1 MDLKVTGPAE
11 VTIGGDMKSMED
23 YQEIKNVIRGMIE
36 KGNRGIT
43 LKMPDSITMTSSV
56 IGYLLKLVRGD
67 GIEVKV
73 EVKEELY
80 DTLKS
85 LKLIEAFKVT
95 LMQ

>member
-1 MDLKVTGPAE
+1 MDLKVTGSAE

-23 YQEIKNVIRGMIE
+23 YQEIKNVIRGMID
-36 KGNRGIT
+36 KGSRSIT
-43 LKMPDSITMTSSV
+43 LKMRDSITMTSSV

-85 LKLIEAFKVT
+85 LKLIDAFKVS